1 MQNFDFPPD
10 LLEFEVHGE
19 HFHVKTVAPEVIAAW
34 DDTPASDEESA
45 FAKLDT
51 MILTFIDDGN
61 GQAERWKDLRE
72 SPDHALAVGQMRGI
86 LRWLVESQSDF
97 PTAPPAPSPRGRGK
111 TAASSE
117 AG

>member
-1 MQNFDFPPD
+1 MRNFDFPAD

-19 HFHVKTVAPEVIAAW
+19 RFHVKTVAPEVIAAW
-34 DDTPASDEESA
+34 DDAPADSEESA
-45 FAKLDT
+45 FQKLDA

-61 GQAERWKDLRE
+61 GQAERWKALRE

-97 PTAPPAPSPRGRGK
+97 PTEAPALSPRGRGK